1 MAGICAGCGKQGGQ
15 AELQPEGSMYSV
27 KIVYDPSN
35 GLNYTPI
42 CHYNGI
48 PENAC
53 IQLYKDK
60 VQKQIADR
68 QAKLKADL
76 IEDERKRKEQEEA
89 DKLATERYNRK
100 MQESDYAKT
109 YNDLIQPF
117 IRNPLALAKL
127 KEVLGL
133 GEK

>member
-1 MAGICAGCGKQGGQ
+1 MSGVCAGCGKHGGE
-15 AELQPEGSMYSV
+15 ADLLQDGSIYSV
-27 KIVYDPSN
+27 KLVYDIAN

-60 VQKQIADR
+60 AKKQIADR
-68 QAKLKADL
+68 EAKLKADL

-89 DKLATERYNRK
+89 DKLATERYNRI
-100 MQESDYAKT
+100 MREQEYAKV
-109 YNDLIQPF
+109 YEDLIKPF
-117 IRNPLALAKL
+117 ERSPMALAKL
-127 KEVLGL
+127 KEILGI